1 MLHLTVLERSPSPRR
16 RGPRSDAQRNDE
28 LILQAAARQLAD
40 DPNAT
45 MQCIADDAGVVRLT
59 VYRRYRN
66 RDALRRAIFETAAS
80 QAEQA
85 IGTALDE
92 QADTVTTLRRLIVAM
107 AEIARRYPLL
117 SIGTDLEP
125 QPTDARA
132 PAAPPAARAMQEA
145 VLALIRRGQSEG
157 TLRADLPAE
166 LLPLAIVGTLRTT
179 LRFAQALNLEQAK
192 IGTDVADLLLKGYA
206 APP

>member
-1 MLHLTVLERSPSPRR
+1 MLERTTSPRR
-16 RGPRSDAQRNDE
+16 RGPRSDARRNDE

-45 MQCIADDAGVVRLT
+45 MQRIADDAGVARRT

-85 IGTALDE
+85 IGAALDE
-92 QADTVTTLRRLIVAM
+92 QADTVTTLRRLIAAM
-107 AEIARRYPLL
+107 AEIAHRYPLL
-117 SIGTDLEP
+117 SIATDLLP

-132 PAAPPAARAMQEA
+132 PAAPPATRAMQEA
-145 VLALIRRGQSEG
+145 VLALVRRGQREG

-179 LRFAQALNLEQAK
+179 LRFAQALNLDQSK
-192 IGTDVADLLLKGYA
+192 IGADVADLLIKGYA

>member
-1 MLHLTVLERSPSPRR
+1 MPGSTPSPRR

-28 LILQAAARQLAD
+28 LILRAAARQLAD

-45 MQCIADDAGVVRLT
+45 MQRIADDAGVARLT
-59 VYRRYRN
+59 VYRRYPS

-85 IGTALDE
+85 IAVALEE
-92 QADTVTTLRRLIVAM
+92 QADTVTTLRRLIAAM

-117 SIGTDLEP
+117 SVATDLLP
-125 QPTDARA
+125 QPTGTRA
-132 PAAPPAARAMQEA
+132 PAAPPAVRAMQQA
-145 VLALIRRGQSEG
+145 VLALVQRGQREG

-179 LRFAQALNLEQAK
+179 LRFVPALNLDPSSVGA
-192 IGTDVADLLLKGYA
+192 DVADLLIRGYA
-206 APP
+206 APS

>member
-1 MLHLTVLERSPSPRR
+1 MHERATSPRR
-16 RGPRSDAQRNDE
+16 RGPRSDTQRNDE

-45 MQCIADDAGVVRLT
+45 MQRIADNAGVARLT

-80 QAEQA
+80 QAEHA
-85 IGTALDE
+85 IGAALDE
-92 QADTVTTLRRLIVAM
+92 QADAVTTLRRLIAAM
-107 AEIARRYPLL
+107 AEIAQRYPLL
-117 SIGTDLEP
+117 SIATDLLP

-132 PAAPPAARAMQEA
+132 PAVPPAMRAMQEA
-145 VLALIRRGQSEG
+145 VLALVRRGQREG

-179 LRFAQALNLEQAK
+179 LRFAQALSLDQSK
-192 IGTDVADLLLKGYA
+192 IGADVADLLIKGYGV
-206 APP
+206 AP

>member
-1 MLHLTVLERSPSPRR
+1 M
-16 RGPRSDAQRNDE
+16 QR
-28 LILQAAARQLAD
+28 
-40 DPNAT
+40 
-45 MQCIADDAGVVRLT
+45 IADDAGVARLT

-80 QAEQA
+80 QAEHA

-92 QADTVTTLRRLIVAM
+92 QADTVTTLRRLIAAM

-117 SIGTDLEP
+117 SVATDLLP

-132 PAAPPAARAMQEA
+132 PAAPPATRAMQEA
-145 VLALIRRGQSEG
+145 VLALVRRGQREG

-179 LRFAQALNLEQAK
+179 LRFAQALSLDQSK
-192 IGTDVADLLLKGYA
+192 IGADVADLLIKGYA

>member
-1 MLHLTVLERSPSPRR
+1 VPESTSSPRR

-28 LILQAAARQLAD
+28 LILRAAARQLAD

-45 MQCIADDAGVVRLT
+45 MQRIADDAGVARLT
-59 VYRRYRN
+59 VYRRYPN

-92 QADTVTTLRRLIVAM
+92 QADVVTTLRGLITAM

-117 SIGTDLEP
+117 SVATDLQP
-125 QPTDARA
+125 QPADARA
-132 PAAPPAARAMQEA
+132 PAPPPATRAMQGA
-145 VLALIRRGQSEG
+145 ILALIRRGQREG
-157 TLRADLPAE
+157 TLRADLPAQ

-179 LRFAQALNLEQAK
+179 LRFAQALNLDQST
-192 IGTDVADLLLKGYA
+192 IGADVADLLIKGYA
-206 APP
+206 APS

>member
-1 MLHLTVLERSPSPRR
+1 VSERSTSPRR

-107 AEIARRYPLL
+107 AEIAHRYPLL

-132 PAAPPAARAMQEA
+132 PAAPPATRAMQEA

-179 LRFAQALNLEQAK
+179 LRFARALNLDHAK

-206 APP
+206 APPSP

>member
-1 MLHLTVLERSPSPRR
+1 MPERSTAPRQ

-28 LILQAAARQLAD
+28 RILRAAARQLAG

-45 MQCIADDAGVVRLT
+45 MQRIADDAGVARLT

-80 QAEQA
+80 QAERA

-92 QADTVTTLRRLIVAM
+92 QADTVTTLRRLIAAM
-107 AEIARRYPLL
+107 AEIARKYPLL
-117 SIGTDLEP
+117 SIATDLQP
-125 QPTDARA
+125 QPMDTRA
-132 PAAPPAARAMQEA
+132 PASPPATRAMHEA
-145 VLALIRRGQSEG
+145 VIALVRRGQREG

-179 LRFAQALNLEQAK
+179 LSFAQALNLDQSR
-192 IGTDVADLLLKGYA
+192 IGADVADLLLRGYA
-206 APP
+206 APR

>member
-1 MLHLTVLERSPSPRR
+1 VPERTTSPRR

-28 LILQAAARQLAD
+28 LILQAAARQLAE

-45 MQCIADDAGVVRLT
+45 MQSIADDAGVVRLT

-80 QAEQA
+80 QAEHA

-92 QADTVTTLRRLIVAM
+92 QADAVTTLRRLIAAM
-107 AEIARRYPLL
+107 AEIAQRYPLL
-117 SIGTDLEP
+117 SIATDLLP

-132 PAAPPAARAMQEA
+132 PAAPPATRAMQEA
-145 VLALIRRGQSEG
+145 VLALVRRGQREG

-179 LRFAQALNLEQAK
+179 LRFAQALSLDQSK
-192 IGTDVADLLLKGYA
+192 IGADVADLLIKGYA
-206 APP
+206 VPP